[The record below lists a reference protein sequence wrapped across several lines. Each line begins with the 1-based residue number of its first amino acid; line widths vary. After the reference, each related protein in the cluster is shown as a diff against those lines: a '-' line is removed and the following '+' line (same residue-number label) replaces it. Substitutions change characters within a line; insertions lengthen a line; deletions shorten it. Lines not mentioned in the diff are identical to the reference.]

1 MDKKT
6 LQRKEVRSGVV
17 MLHSKKRCQE
27 PFIQAPG
34 ASVEPNKRVQAPLAA
49 AATQER
55 RLPAA
60 PARLALLR

>member
-34 ASVEPNKRVQAPLAA
+34 ASVEPNKRVQAPLPAHGPW
-49 AATQER
+49 
-55 RLPAA
+55 LP
-60 PARLALLR
+60 